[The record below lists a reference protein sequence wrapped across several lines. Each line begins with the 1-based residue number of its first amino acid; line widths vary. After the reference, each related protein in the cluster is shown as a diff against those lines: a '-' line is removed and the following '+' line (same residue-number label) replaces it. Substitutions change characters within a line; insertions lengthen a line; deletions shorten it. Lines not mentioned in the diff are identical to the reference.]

1 MWEFLKLCLSYVV
14 VISSISCN
22 VQCSSLL
29 IVTHNDCKTFQ
40 WTLNNII
47 ELS

>member
-1 MWEFLKLCLSYVV
+1 MWELLKLCLSYVV

-29 IVTHNDCKTFQ
+29 IMTHNACKTFQ
-40 WTLNNII
+40 WKVNNIMQ
-47 ELS
+47 LS

>member
-1 MWEFLKLCLSYVV
+1 MWELLKLCLSYVV
-14 VISSISCN
+14 VVLSISCN

-29 IVTHNDCKTFQ
+29 IRTHNPCKTFQ
-40 WTLNNII
+40 QKVNNIM